1 MEFGVC
7 IIALGY
13 ELYGTSAL
21 NLAISLKI
29 HEPELKIA
37 LLCEPTSI
45 KHLNEKELNYFDY
58 LINVPPKEFEN
69 KNYFR
74 VKLLLNDLSPFDKTI
89 YLDADNIFTDKKISW
104 LYGEV
109 SQSDFFI
116 GKNGQYDY
124 KTGKKTSSLYNYWT
138 EDEKA
143 CCDYHGINEILP
155 QTISGFFY
163 FEKTAWVATMFNQA
177 LKVYDDKNTPSHTW
191 GGGKADEYCFNVALG
206 KLNYKQR
213 DFHCLYFDKL
223 HGFKEPFE
231 IYQDYF
237 GIAMGGHRMSKPITE
252 LYDKMVTKYCE
263 IEGLIPRYH
272 VNKASVITERNKM

>member
-29 HEPELKIA
+29 HEPNLKIA
-37 LLCEPTSI
+37 LLCEPSSI
-45 KHLNEKELNYFDY
+45 KHLNEKELSYFDY

-74 VKLLLNDLSPFDKTI
+74 VKLLLNELSPFQKTI

-109 SQSDFFI
+109 SGHQFFI

-124 KTGKKTSSLYNYWT
+124 IGRKMKSSVV
-138 EDEKA
+138 
-143 CCDYHGINEILP
+143 I
-155 QTISGFFY
+155 
-163 FEKTAWVATMFNQA
+163 
-177 LKVYDDKNTPSHTW
+177 
-191 GGGKADEYCFNVALG
+191 
-206 KLNYKQR
+206 
-213 DFHCLYFDKL
+213 
-223 HGFKEPFE
+223 
-231 IYQDYF
+231 
-237 GIAMGGHRMSKPITE
+237 ITE
-252 LYDKMVTKYCE
+252 
-263 IEGLIPRYH
+263 
-272 VNKASVITERNKM
+272 